1 MSKQAE
7 STEAAFEAAIAQAAG
22 EEAPAPTPEE
32 GEQETTPEEGEE
44 SDAPEEDDND
54 EDDAAATPSDP
65 VASAKALFDAGDVEG
80 LAKLLGTTAPA
91 LDAKAF
97 VRMRKAESLVRQAE
111 QDRAQQAQLLAEA
124 RKMYGPLAKARVA
137 AKKGDATALRQL
149 IEETTQKR
157 LEEVLPLL
165 QKSKPVDPDV
175 AALRAE
181 LAELRKATGRA
192 SRHSDLA
199 KHAVAKLP
207 DWEDEIDAIVEASY
221 DAELGDYKLTPREAA
236 DQLVAKTQ
244 KRAQAL
250 GIART
255 GGKPGP
261 KPGAPRALQTKGGG
275 GAPPGKGDDVER
287 RYQAAMLAA
296 SVPRKHGGGR
306 K

>member
-1 MSKQAE
+1 LKQAE

-22 EEAPAPTPEE
+22 EPAQAEAPETAEETEE
-32 GEQETTPEEGEE
+32 GDPSEEVSE
-44 SDAPEEDDND
+44 DTPEEDDQ
-54 EDDAAATPSDP
+54 DDAEATPSDP
-65 VASAKALFDAGDVEG
+65 VAAAKALFDAGDVEG

-124 RKMYGPLAKARVA
+124 RRMYGPLAKARVA

-207 DWEDEIDAIVEASY
+207 DWEDEIDAMVEASY
-221 DAELGDYKLTPREAA
+221 DADLGDYKLTPREAA

-261 KPGAPRALQTKGGG
+261 KPGTPRQLQTKGGG
-275 GAPPGKGDDVER
+275 GGAPSKGASDEER

-296 SVPRKHGGGR
+296 SVTRKQGGGR